1 MAHNVLKT
9 ENNPQRITLNFEM
22 RGKKDTQKAKERLKK
37 YFVKTRLKRMFP
49 TAQSG
54 ENIFGLLKMGL
65 ILVICVDG
73 DATGLKLE

>member
-1 MAHNVLKT
+1 
-9 ENNPQRITLNFEM
+9 
-22 RGKKDTQKAKERLKK
+22 
-37 YFVKTRLKRMFP
+37 MFP